1 MVDDR
6 YNACMSF
13 PLDINWEQLR
23 AVAGPYPDEAFEFVS
38 EGLGYT
44 VDRIH
49 EERTNAEFEW
59 VMSVG
64 NHVSGQ
70 ELCIGLRDFAI
81 KQYGLLAP
89 TVLRRW
95 NVNRTADFGHIVF
108 AMIEC
113 GLMSKNESDSIED
126 FDGIFDFHEAFA
138 REEILSALSQN

>member
-1 MVDDR
+1 MGDDR
-6 YNACMSF
+6 YTACMSV
-13 PLDINWEQLR
+13 PLDINWENLR
-23 AVAGPYPDEAFEFVS
+23 AAAGSYPDEAFEFVS

-49 EERTNAEFEW
+49 EERANAELEW
-59 VMSVG
+59 AMSVG

-89 TVLRRW
+89 IVLRRW
-95 NVNRTADFGHIVF
+95 NVNRTADFGQIVF

-126 FDGIFDFHEAFA
+126 FHGIFDFHEAFA